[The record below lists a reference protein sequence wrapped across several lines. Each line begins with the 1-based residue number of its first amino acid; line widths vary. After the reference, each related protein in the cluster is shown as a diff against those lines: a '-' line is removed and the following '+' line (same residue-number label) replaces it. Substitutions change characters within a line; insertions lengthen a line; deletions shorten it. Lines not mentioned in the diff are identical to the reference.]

1 MARWEP
7 RTPKESL
14 QASLERL
21 KKRVQAKQAEIKEL
35 EGQAADTERA
45 IKAMGRPTP

>member
-7 RTPKESL
+7 RTPKENL

-21 KKRVQAKQAEIKEL
+21 KKRIQGKQSEVKDLEAQARQVEEAL
-35 EGQAADTERA
+35 
-45 IKAMGRPTP
+45 KALK

>member
-21 KKRVQAKQAEIKEL
+21 NKRIVGKKEEIQEL
-35 EGQAADTERA
+35 ETQKKQVEQA
-45 IKAMGRPTP
+45 IKALG

>member
-21 KKRVQAKQAEIKEL
+21 KKRITAKQQELKELESQAKQVEA
-35 EGQAADTERA
+35 A
-45 IKAMGRPTP
+45 IKALG

>member
-14 QASLERL
+14 QASLDRI
-21 KKRVQAKQAEIKEL
+21 KKRIQGKQAEVKEL
-35 EGQAADTERA
+35 EAQARQVEEAL
-45 IKAMGRPTP
+45 KALK

>member
-14 QASLERL
+14 QASLDRI
-21 KKRVQAKQAEIKEL
+21 KKRIVGKQAELKEL
-35 EGQAADTERA
+35 ENQARQVEDAL
-45 IKAMGRPTP
+45 KALK

>member
-21 KKRVQAKQAEIKEL
+21 NKRIQAKKEEIQEL
-35 EGQAADTERA
+35 EGQKKQVEQA
-45 IKAMGRPTP
+45 IKALG

>member
-21 KKRVQAKQAEIKEL
+21 NKRIGGKKEEIQEL
-35 EGQAADTERA
+35 EAQKRQVEQA
-45 IKAMGRPTP
+45 IKALG

>member
-21 KKRVQAKQAEIKEL
+21 KKRIQTKQQEVKELELQAKQVE
-35 EGQAADTERA
+35 QA
-45 IKAMGRPTP
+45 IKALG

>member
-21 KKRVQAKQAEIKEL
+21 KKRIQTKQQEVKELEAQAKQVE
-35 EGQAADTERA
+35 QA
-45 IKAMGRPTP
+45 IKALG

>member
-21 KKRVQAKQAEIKEL
+21 KKRIQTKQQEVKELETQAKQFE
-35 EGQAADTERA
+35 QA
-45 IKAMGRPTP
+45 IKALG

>member
-14 QASLERL
+14 QASAERL
-21 KKRVQAKQAEIKEL
+21 KTRIQAKQAEIKEL
-35 EGQAADTERA
+35 EGQLKQVDQAV
-45 IKAMGRPTP
+45 KALG